1 VHSLYNKH
9 FYSPCKKFFEGKLD
23 LLSINTTLI
32 TLIPNKDNLE
42 YVDDYWHISFVSLA
56 LKFITKIQT
65 NKL

>member
-1 VHSLYNKH
+1 VHSLYNKQL
-9 FYSPCKKFFEGKLD
+9 YIPCKEFFEGKLD
-23 LLSINTTLI
+23 LLSINTTFI

-42 YVDDYWHISFVSLA
+42 CVDDYWHISFVSLA